1 MGDLD
6 RIIEKIDTGVVT
18 KYEFDSFLLG
28 ATLPTK
34 MYEREDQIRARFKV
48 RGRESIKKQLV
59 KELGAKFMRS
69 TKKRLEHLIPDIRI
83 NVVIDSK
90 NDICVNAKTSPLIL
104 TGRYV
109 KRQRGLPQKKVK
121 CHKCF
126 GTGCAACSYSG
137 EYIDYSV
144 EGLIAMRL
152 LLMTHGEN
160 PKFLWVGSEDRE
172 SLVLGNGRPFF
183 LHISNPRIRSL
194 KTNLKFRANGIC
206 ATISGKLNSL
216 PEVPVQFVTKTK
228 IVIHSW
234 TEVSKFD
241 LRKLKVL
248 KNSTVKFEIKSR
260 LVTKK
265 IYALRTRQ
273 ISEKEFI
280 VIVYADGGFAIKQFV
295 GGQRYTEPNISEIIG
310 TKCECV
316 LFDILDVS
324 IQ

>member
-90 NDICVNAKTSPLIL
+90 NDICVNARTSPLIL

-121 CHKCF
+121 CHK
-126 GTGCAACSYSG
+126 
-137 EYIDYSV
+137 
-144 EGLIAMRL
+144 
-152 LLMTHGEN
+152 
-160 PKFLWVGSEDRE
+160 
-172 SLVLGNGRPFF
+172 
-183 LHISNPRIRSL
+183 
-194 KTNLKFRANGIC
+194 
-206 ATISGKLNSL
+206 
-216 PEVPVQFVTKTK
+216 
-228 IVIHSW
+228 
-234 TEVSKFD
+234 
-241 LRKLKVL
+241 
-248 KNSTVKFEIKSR
+248 
-260 LVTKK
+260 
-265 IYALRTRQ
+265 
-273 ISEKEFI
+273 
-280 VIVYADGGFAIKQFV
+280 
-295 GGQRYTEPNISEIIG
+295 
-310 TKCECV
+310 
-316 LFDILDVS
+316 
-324 IQ
+324 